1 MCHVRERF
9 DIVKTARLRV
19 PKDPIMIPLQPTM
32 HSAKKERCVDFLYVL
47 RRRQLAAFDSK
58 KRSVCRRIIKTERA
72 IRPYQRQTLVVTG
85 TTYARY
91 TRSQYRQQRYTSSK
105 RYLYATPRTEYG
117 RGPFLSLSNLRA

>member
-32 HSAKKERCVDFLYVL
+32 HNAKKERCVDFLYVL

-58 KRSVCRRIIKTERA
+58 KKVRLSQNNKSGAGHQGIPATNFGRNRHDLRQIYTQSVLSAKAHVLEA
-72 IRPYQRQTLVVTG
+72 ISVRNTKNGIWTG
-85 TTYARY
+85 HF
-91 TRSQYRQQRYTSSK
+91 S
-105 RYLYATPRTEYG
+105 
-117 RGPFLSLSNLRA
+117 